1 MPLSVDG
8 GSVVAVAAT
17 AVAAL
22 CAARCSRQEQQP
34 EIAPEPE
41 PELLVTTERP
51 RQTGRQRQRDSV
63 RAPAPAPA
71 PEAATKAAPA
81 ESQGRTLA
89 ARKRVLCPL
98 PIFDEPSLAQ
108 AFEKHGVKR
117 VHVKK
122 VWQHLLSSPDA
133 TLRGVPGLPLR
144 ALQLLG
150 GTELVAGE
158 FTELTSIVKQKQVA
172 KDGTI
177 KLLVQLQDGLEVE
190 AVVMTYDPTTRALSK
205 QEAAAAG
212 RKGLPT
218 VKRAT
223 LCVSSQVGCKMGCR
237 FCATGLMGELGQLA
251 AGEILEQLIHARRA
265 SPVPISNVVF
275 MGMGEPLNNYDAVV
289 TACRAMVDPQ
299 LFGLAPGKV
308 TVSTVGII
316 PRLHTLDFD
325 LPGVNLALSLHAPNQ
340 ELRHSIMPSA
350 RPFPLHALMEAVD
363 GYCTRSGQRVFVQYI
378 MLGGVN
384 DDIAH
389 AEQLGRLLEGRA
401 VATVNLIPYNPTGV
415 GVAFSTSAESTVTEF
430 QMTLRKKFRINTT
443 VRQQMGQD
451 IDGACGQLVI
461 AAGSGGAK
469 ATGCDSGASSA
480 AGVHDIEDIGGGL
493 LCQPQS
499 ASVDP
504 ARTQSISSPTDA
516 SGTNAASLP
525 LSGGA
530 AASNETSPD
539 DDVLI
544 VKMAEFLSRG
554 TPRACTD
561 LINATLV
568 PA

>member
-1 MPLSVDG
+1 MPLSVDE
-8 GSVVAVAAT
+8 GSVVAVVAVAAT

-34 EIAPEPE
+34 ELAPEPE
-41 PELLVTTERP
+41 PVVLVAIE
-51 RQTGRQRQRDSV
+51 RQRQAERRRQTQRGSV
-63 RAPAPAPA
+63 R
-71 PEAATKAAPA
+71 ETETETQTAATD
-81 ESQGRTLA
+81 SQGRVLA
-89 ARKRVLCPL
+89 ARKRVLRPL
-98 PIFDEPSLAQ
+98 SIFDEPSLVQ

-122 VWQHLLSSPDA
+122 VWQHLLSSPGA
-133 TLRGVPGLPLR
+133 TLRDVPGLPLR

-150 GTELVAGE
+150 GTELVPGQ

-218 VKRAT
+218 MKRAT

-251 AGEILEQLIHARRA
+251 SGEILEQLIHARRA
-265 SPVPISNVVF
+265 SPVPITNVVF

-308 TVSTVGII
+308 TISTVGIT
-316 PRLHTLDFD
+316 PRLRTLDSD

-350 RPFPLHALMEAVD
+350 RPFPLHSLMEAVD

-461 AAGSGGAK
+461 AAGSGGAS
-469 ATGCDSGASSA
+469 ATGCASEASSA
-480 AGVHDIEDIGGGL
+480 AGVHDIEDIGGAR

-499 ASVDP
+499 ASLGP
-504 ARTQSISSPTDA
+504 ARMQSVSSRPTYA
-516 SGTNAASLP
+516 SGVHAASLP
-525 LSGGA
+525 LLSGGA
-530 AASNETSPD
+530 VASNEIGPD
-539 DDVLI
+539 GDDLT
-544 VKMAEFLSRG
+544 VKIGEFLSRG
-554 TPRACTD
+554 MPPACIAPT
-561 LINATLV
+561 
-568 PA
+568 

>member
-1 MPLSVDG
+1 
-8 GSVVAVAAT
+8 
-17 AVAAL
+17 
-22 CAARCSRQEQQP
+22 
-34 EIAPEPE
+34 
-41 PELLVTTERP
+41 
-51 RQTGRQRQRDSV
+51 
-63 RAPAPAPA
+63 
-71 PEAATKAAPA
+71 
-81 ESQGRTLA
+81 
-89 ARKRVLCPL
+89 VLCPL
-98 PIFDEPSLAQ
+98 PIFDEPSLVQ

-122 VWQHLLSSPDA
+122 VWQHLLSSPGAALSDI
-133 TLRGVPGLPLR
+133 PGLPLR

-150 GTELVAGE
+150 GTELVPGE
-158 FTELTSIVKQKQVA
+158 FTELSSIVKQKQVA

-190 AVVMTYDPTTRALSK
+190 AVVMTYDPTTRAPSK

-212 RKGLPT
+212 RKGLAAG
-218 VKRAT
+218 KRAT

-265 SPVPISNVVF
+265 STVPISNVVF

-308 TVSTVGII
+308 TVSTVGIV
-316 PRLHTLDFD
+316 PRLHTLDSD

-340 ELRHSIMPSA
+340 ELRYSIMPSA
-350 RPFPLHALMEAVD
+350 RPFPLEKLMEAVD
-363 GYCTRSGQRVFVQYI
+363 GYCNRSGQRVFVQYI

-384 DDIAH
+384 DDIEH

-415 GVAFSTSAESTVTEF
+415 GVAFSTSNQTTVNEF
-430 QMTLRKKFRINTT
+430 QMVLRKKFRINTT

-461 AAGSGGAK
+461 AGGGSA
-469 ATGCDSGASSA
+469 
-480 AGVHDIEDIGGGL
+480 VRDIEDIGGASV
-493 LCQPQS
+493 CQPQS
-499 ASVDP
+499 TLPDAARVQP
-504 ARTQSISSPTDA
+504 ALSGENDA
-516 SGTNAASLP
+516 PSAGAGST
-525 LSGGA
+525 SGGA
-530 AASNETSPD
+530 VYSSETSPCSEAVAARLAD
-539 DDVLI
+539 
-544 VKMAEFLSRG
+544 FLSRG
-554 TPRACTD
+554 RSSLVALSIACRT
-561 LINATLV
+561 
-568 PA
+568 